1 MSSATQPLPPVPDKA
16 AASDDLL
23 DSPVAA
29 ENAYD
34 SSSNGVVQQES
45 KPTISIDDLPSH
57 YDAMPH
63 VGDPTLPAGGSV
75 ARNKPSADQEKG
87 EDDRA
92 KEETLGVDDQPKIE
106 AEPAAIESEGSGV
119 VEDSA
124 ATSKVAEVLDE
135 DYSASLSKG
144 GISMSTLGWS
154 GLAIAG
160 LGLAVGGGGSSAKPS
175 ETPTLALAQDSGLAG
190 DTVTN
195 NGVIL
200 VSGLVESGSW
210 EYSLDNGLTW
220 IAGQGDRFE
229 IDQAGS
235 YAIVARQ
242 LEGERQS
249 DISTVL
255 NVELDFSAPVLGAD
269 TALVIAENSGANQ
282 IIYSVE
288 AEDASVT
295 YSLASGTDAALSI
308 DSSTGAVSLSDD
320 PDAETQV
327 SYSFTLVATDTA
339 GNVSEQAISLD
350 ITDLDEAAPVI
361 TSSSTVFIVE
371 NSGADQVIYS
381 ASADDSADVS
391 AGVIFSLAAGGD
403 SALTIDGATG
413 EVRLSDNP
421 DYEMQGSYSFTV
433 MATDGA
439 GNVGEQ
445 AVAVTVQDVDEIPP
459 SINAIESSVQ
469 DQMISLRYSE
479 NLSSTDLPAISSFTI
494 RQGGLELQVSSVIIV
509 DNTVQLSIS
518 TPLSTGALQVSYTGL
533 ELKDEAG
540 NSAANFSQIVVSD
553 GYIRG
558 VEVYLDADGD
568 GQADADELL
577 VGVTSNINGE
587 VIFEGDI
594 GSADLII
601 KGGVNTDTGAV
612 NELSLSA
619 PAGYSVI
626 NPLSTLVAQVVKANE
641 SDENFSFDQ
650 AEQLVVASLGLK
662 LAEGQGLGKYDPLSD
677 VSESSLSNRI
687 ATAQIATILSVVVAA
702 ATDAET
708 AVSAQAMALGNL
720 VTIIT
725 ESAAK
730 NDTFVFDASTV
741 AAILTAPDSGTGGTL
756 LVSNSS
762 LVELQ
767 SVVAQL
773 EVATSIDDVVA
784 TQAAATDSTSTSAPV
799 VGLLNSSD
807 TGVAGDK
814 ITSDSSPTVSVA
826 FDANALDGSA
836 AVVGDVI
843 RVFSTLE
850 GQTSTVGSAVI
861 TAADLASGAV
871 QITITAISDGVSDL
885 TAQIT
890 DIAGNISDSSL
901 LLSVVIDTSAPL
913 FSSSQGAV
921 VDENSG
927 ADQIVYTAISSDQ
940 VNVTYS
946 MAAGSDSAL
955 SVDSSTGE
963 VSLSDDP
970 DEESQASYSFTVVA
984 TDVADNTSEQSVTL
998 AVTDLDEIAPTINS
1012 AATAAVIEN
1021 SGASQVIYTAS
1032 ADDSADISGGVTFS
1046 LADTSDAALSVNST
1060 TGAVTLNDDP
1070 DEETQSSY
1078 SFTVVATDVA
1088 GNASE
1093 QAVTLAVGD
1102 VDDTAPTITSQ
1113 SNASAV
1119 DYQSILYAASA
1130 DDTADISGG
1139 VSFGIK
1145 PDVGDADL
1153 LSIDSQTGVV
1163 SLASGITRYSAN
1175 SSYSFTLLAS
1185 DGVNAIAEQ
1194 QITVAVTVP
1203 IAVSGPGVLAQG
1215 GMRPTL
1221 TTDDDGNSVIA
1232 ITLDPSVV
1240 NDYPSGIENVD
1251 FTLVYD
1257 ITELGT
1263 VETTQLSYPSGG
1275 ISAAN
1280 TSVDGQIGVSII
1292 WFPATVSDG
1301 SLLTLTYSADDSV
1314 TTTTVRLEDVIVGDD
1329 DLTNSTY
1336 VLGETVIT
1344 QGTENAEV
1352 FLMSG
1357 GSATVAGGVG
1367 ADIFALTETAGSD
1380 MSISDFEAGL
1390 DSIQMSSLVS
1400 ALGYISIA
1408 QSGDERQ
1415 DLSISKLVDI
1425 PTDIANLIASNDT
1438 ALDNTFAAYFSQES
1452 SKLTVFVDSAT
1463 SAGSV
1468 DIATYEIGLSGESS
1482 FDLDDLQLASPL
1494 FIA

>member
-1 MSSATQPLPPVPDKA
+1 M
-16 AASDDLL
+16 
-23 DSPVAA
+23 
-29 ENAYD
+29 
-34 SSSNGVVQQES
+34 
-45 KPTISIDDLPSH
+45 
-57 YDAMPH
+57 
-63 VGDPTLPAGGSV
+63 
-75 ARNKPSADQEKG
+75 
-87 EDDRA
+87 
-92 KEETLGVDDQPKIE
+92 
-106 AEPAAIESEGSGV
+106 
-119 VEDSA
+119 
-124 ATSKVAEVLDE
+124 
-135 DYSASLSKG
+135 
-144 GISMSTLGWS
+144 
-154 GLAIAG
+154 
-160 LGLAVGGGGSSAKPS
+160 
-175 ETPTLALAQDSGLAG
+175 
-190 DTVTN
+190 
-195 NGVIL
+195 
-200 VSGLVESGSW
+200 
-210 EYSLDNGLTW
+210 
-220 IAGQGDRFE
+220 
-229 IDQAGS
+229 
-235 YAIVARQ
+235 
-242 LEGERQS
+242 
-249 DISTVL
+249 
-255 NVELDFSAPVLGAD
+255 
-269 TALVIAENSGANQ
+269 
-282 IIYSVE
+282 
-288 AEDASVT
+288 
-295 YSLASGTDAALSI
+295 
-308 DSSTGAVSLSDD
+308 
-320 PDAETQV
+320 
-327 SYSFTLVATDTA
+327 
-339 GNVSEQAISLD
+339 
-350 ITDLDEAAPVI
+350 
-361 TSSSTVFIVE
+361 
-371 NSGADQVIYS
+371 
-381 ASADDSADVS
+381 
-391 AGVIFSLAAGGD
+391 
-403 SALTIDGATG
+403 
-413 EVRLSDNP
+413 
-421 DYEMQGSYSFTV
+421 
-433 MATDGA
+433 
-439 GNVGEQ
+439 
-445 AVAVTVQDVDEIPP
+445 
-459 SINAIESSVQ
+459 
-469 DQMISLRYSE
+469 
-479 NLSSTDLPAISSFTI
+479 
-494 RQGGLELQVSSVIIV
+494 
-509 DNTVQLSIS
+509 
-518 TPLSTGALQVSYTGL
+518 
-533 ELKDEAG
+533 
-540 NSAANFSQIVVSD
+540 
-553 GYIRG
+553 
-558 VEVYLDADGD
+558 
-568 GQADADELL
+568 
-577 VGVTSNINGE
+577 
-587 VIFEGDI
+587 
-594 GSADLII
+594 
-601 KGGVNTDTGAV
+601 
-612 NELSLSA
+612 
-619 PAGYSVI
+619 
-626 NPLSTLVAQVVKANE
+626 
-641 SDENFSFDQ
+641 
-650 AEQLVVASLGLK
+650 
-662 LAEGQGLGKYDPLSD
+662 
-677 VSESSLSNRI
+677 
-687 ATAQIATILSVVVAA
+687 
-702 ATDAET
+702 
-708 AVSAQAMALGNL
+708 
-720 VTIIT
+720 
-725 ESAAK
+725 
-730 NDTFVFDASTV
+730 
-741 AAILTAPDSGTGGTL
+741 
-756 LVSNSS
+756 
-762 LVELQ
+762 
-767 SVVAQL
+767 
-773 EVATSIDDVVA
+773 
-784 TQAAATDSTSTSAPV
+784 
-799 VGLLNSSD
+799 
-807 TGVAGDK
+807 
-814 ITSDSSPTVSVA
+814 
-826 FDANALDGSA
+826 
-836 AVVGDVI
+836 
-843 RVFSTLE
+843 
-850 GQTSTVGSAVI
+850 GSAVI
-861 TAADLASGAV
+861 TAADLATGTV
-871 QITITAISDGVSDL
+871 QITTTAIADGVANL

-890 DIAGNISDSSL
+890 DIAGNISDSAP
-901 LLSVVIDTSAPL
+901 LLSVLVDTAAPL
-913 FSSSQGAV
+913 FVSSQDTA

-927 ADQIVYTAISSDQ
+927 AAQIVYSAASSDE

-955 SVDSSTGE
+955 SVDGSTGE
-963 VSLSDDP
+963 VSLSENP
-970 DEESQASYSFTVVA
+970 DEESQASYSFTLIA
-984 TDVADNTSEQSVTL
+984 TDAAGNASEQSVTL

-1032 ADDSADISGGVTFS
+1032 ADDSTDISGGVTFS

-1078 SFTVVATDVA
+1078 SFTVVATDAA

-1194 QITVAVTVP
+1194 QITVAVTAP

-1257 ITELGT
+1257 IAELGT

-1275 ISAAN
+1275 ISVAN